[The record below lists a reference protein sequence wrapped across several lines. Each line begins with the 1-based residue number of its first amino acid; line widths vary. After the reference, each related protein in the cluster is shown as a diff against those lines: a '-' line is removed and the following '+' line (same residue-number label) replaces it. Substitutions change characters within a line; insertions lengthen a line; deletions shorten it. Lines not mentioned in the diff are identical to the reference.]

1 MNKDD
6 KKLNSIIDEYKMS
19 MGGSFFSKVQLDE
32 DDKESEQIL
41 IDDLI
46 ENHLF
51 DAQKLLLAYDELGA
65 GKKRELFYRVVISFI
80 NQKIKQR

>member
-1 MNKDD
+1 M
-6 KKLNSIIDEYKMS
+6 KKENIDINSIVDEYKMS
-19 MGGSFFSKVQLDE
+19 MGGSFFSKAQLDE
-32 DDKESEQIL
+32 DDNEPEQIL

-51 DAQKLLLAYDELGA
+51 DAQKLLLAYDGLGA

-80 NQKIKQR
+80 NQK

>member
-1 MNKDD
+1 M
-6 KKLNSIIDEYKMS
+6 KKENIDVNSIVDEYKMS
-19 MGGSFFSKVQLDE
+19 MGGSFFSKARLDE
-32 DDKESEQIL
+32 DDNESEQIL

-65 GKKRELFYRVVISFI
+65 GEKRELFYKVIISFI
-80 NQKIKQR
+80 NQK